1 MTFEEYYVA
10 NNEGKSNCVIRSLC
24 KNFDDEYDNV
34 YDELCSIA
42 KELNCASF
50 NDIEVF
56 ETYMK
61 RRNTNT
67 IDYGKDIKIK
77 DLNLEHGKY
86 LVFCWDKKEFYH
98 MVSIIDNVL
107 YDKDDRSLEL
117 YAITIYKESD
127 LIKKIKGVDPNE

>member
-1 MTFEEYYVA
+1 MKFNEFYLC
-10 NNEGKSNCVIRSLC
+10 NSEGKSNCVIRSLC
-24 KNFDDEYDNV
+24 KNFNEEYDSV
-34 YDELCSIA
+34 YNELCDIA
-42 KELNCASF
+42 KELNRESL

-61 RRNTNT
+61 RRNTNC

-77 DLNLEHGKY
+77 DLNLENGKY
-86 LVFCWDKKEFYH
+86 LVFCWDRKEFYH

-117 YAITIYKESD
+117 FI
-127 LIKKIKGVDPNE
+127 

>member
-1 MTFEEYYVA
+1 MKFNEFFVC

-24 KNFDDEYDNV
+24 KTYNEEYDNV
-34 YDELCSIA
+34 FNELCNIA
-42 KELNCASF
+42 KELNCESF

-61 RRNTNT
+61 RRNTNN
-67 IDYGKDIKIK
+67 IDYGRDIKIK
-77 DLNLEHGKY
+77 DLNLENGKY

-98 MVSIIDNVL
+98 MASIIDNVL

-117 YAITIYKESD
+117 YTITVYKDNS
-127 LIKKIKGVDPNE
+127 LIKKQNI